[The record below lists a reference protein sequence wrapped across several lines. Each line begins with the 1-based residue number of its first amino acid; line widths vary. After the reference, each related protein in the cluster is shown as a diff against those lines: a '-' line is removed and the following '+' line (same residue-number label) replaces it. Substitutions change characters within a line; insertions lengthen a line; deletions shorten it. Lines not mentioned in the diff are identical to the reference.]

1 MNDEIGQLEDFQ
13 KHPIWLKF
21 VAAQKRQWQDELSNA
36 IAAAANKTDDSVA
49 IGQIRQ
55 IVAAQQAVLR
65 SLEWPKEQLGRE
77 MDKLTTAHPTP
88 SLSRGGFK

>member
-1 MNDEIGQLEDFQ
+1 MSDEIGQLEDFQ
-13 KHPIWLKF
+13 KNPTWLQF
-21 VAAQKRQWQDELSNA
+21 VAAQKQQWQDELSHA
-36 IAAAANKTDDSVA
+36 IAGAANKTDDSLA

-65 SLEWPKEQLGRE
+65 ALEWPKEQLARLRNQE
-77 MDKLTTAHPTP
+77 RTVTYEP